1 MEVTG
6 YDQNAQLEGEVGK
19 VGGMSG
25 GNAHYK
31 AKGNAMSGGR
41 RRRTGKKT
49 KSYRKTKNMSK
60 SKQRTQRSRR
70 QRQRRH

>member
-25 GNAHYK
+25 GAHVK
-31 AKGNAMSGGR
+31 KGNGPMAGGR

-60 SKQRTQRSRR
+60 SKQRAQRSRK